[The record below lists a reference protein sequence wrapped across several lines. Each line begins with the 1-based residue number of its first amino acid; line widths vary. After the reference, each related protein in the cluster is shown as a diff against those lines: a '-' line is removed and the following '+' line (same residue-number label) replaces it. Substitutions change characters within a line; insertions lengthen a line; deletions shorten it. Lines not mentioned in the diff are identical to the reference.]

1 MFIFSHYLVFHNKPR
16 SHYHLIYTISPP
28 QHCQLNKAK
37 GFLRSRLTDLSLIC
51 TTAPQS
57 PIAGA
62 NKPPTTRP
70 DKCTDYHCIVV
81 RAQHRVCCVGGWRAN
96 RMSRIKARVADGSE
110 CGSLEA
116 GGDNGGRKDPGDP
129 SWMESCYMNSTS
141 QFKVYSCLSNDAKHR
156 LFHCSE
162 LCSSCNHPLLHSHT
176 HTHKHMHTHD

>member
-1 MFIFSHYLVFHNKPR
+1 MFIFSHYPVLHNKPR
-16 SHYHLIYTISPP
+16 SRYQLIYIISPP

-51 TTAPQS
+51 TTAPRS

-81 RAQHRVCCVGGWRAN
+81 RAQHRGCYVGGWRVN
-96 RMSRIKARVADGSE
+96 RMSQIKVRVADKSE

-116 GGDNGGRKDPGDP
+116 GGDNRGEG
-129 SWMESCYMNSTS
+129 T
-141 QFKVYSCLSNDAKHR
+141 
-156 LFHCSE
+156 
-162 LCSSCNHPLLHSHT
+162 
-176 HTHKHMHTHD
+176 